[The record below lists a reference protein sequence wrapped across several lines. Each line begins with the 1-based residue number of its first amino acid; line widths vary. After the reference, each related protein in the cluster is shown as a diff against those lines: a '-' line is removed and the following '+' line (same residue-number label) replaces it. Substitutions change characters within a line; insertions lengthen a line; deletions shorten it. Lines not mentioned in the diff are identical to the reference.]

1 MAVVTT
7 LCLALRGMSN
17 YPTNYLSM
25 RPRRVRA
32 IVKGQSKLFSGG
44 RCNTSS
50 DSRLSGYIGLTLK
63 LALSRFRPNV
73 NQALP
78 VVCNGKL
85 LTRISPPDSLAIC
98 ARGYVIW

>member
-1 MAVVTT
+1 MAAVTT
-7 LCLALRGMSN
+7 LYLALRGMSN
-17 YPTNYLSM
+17 YPTNCLST

-32 IVKGQSKLFSGG
+32 IVKGQSKLYSG
-44 RCNTSS
+44 RHRDISS
-50 DSRLSGYIGLTLK
+50 DSRLSGYIGLILR

-85 LTRISPPDSLAIC
+85 LTHFSPADSLATC
-98 ARGYVIW
+98 ARGHVIW